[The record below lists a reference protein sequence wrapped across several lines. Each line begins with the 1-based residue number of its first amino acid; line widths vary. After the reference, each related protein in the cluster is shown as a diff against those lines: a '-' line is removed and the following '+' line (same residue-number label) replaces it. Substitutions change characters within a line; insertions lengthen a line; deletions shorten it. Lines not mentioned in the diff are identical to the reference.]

1 MKKMKITQMDYI
13 KANRKASRDEE
24 IAEHGWPSRQ
34 HAIHKSKK
42 VYDRK
47 RMKAGLRDLPS
58 FVNNDKNMRN
68 NLAKRRI
75 GLRRGPSGSKEC
87 GRRDGIRMVACQC
100 GGIYRRLLFLF
111 YLNTED

>member
-1 MKKMKITQMDYI
+1 MMKKMKITQMDYI

-47 RMKAGLRDLPS
+47 RMKAGLKDLPFHLS
-58 FVNNDKNMRN
+58 IAIKTRETT
-68 NLAKRRI
+68 RQ
-75 GLRRGPSGSKEC
+75 RGGSGC
-87 GRRDGIRMVACQC
+87 AVVQVGRRSAVGEMGFSWLCVDVVVYIEGYIFV
-100 GGIYRRLLFLF
+100 F
-111 YLNTED
+111 

>member
-1 MKKMKITQMDYI
+1 MMKKMKITQMDYI

-47 RMKAGLRDLPS
+47 RMKAGLKDLPFHLS
-58 FVNNDKNMRN
+58 IAIKTRETTDVVPVQANGGKLSQLGR
-68 NLAKRRI
+68 
-75 GLRRGPSGSKEC
+75 SVC
-87 GRRDGIRMVACQC
+87 G
-100 GGIYRRLLFLF
+100 
-111 YLNTED
+111 

>member
-1 MKKMKITQMDYI
+1 MMKKMKITQMDYI

-47 RMKAGLRDLPS
+47 RMKAGLKDLPFHLS
-58 FVNNDKNMRN
+58 IARKTR
-68 NLAKRRI
+68 
-75 GLRRGPSGSKEC
+75 E
-87 GRRDGIRMVACQC
+87 
-100 GGIYRRLLFLF
+100 
-111 YLNTED
+111 TT

>member
-1 MKKMKITQMDYI
+1 MMKKMKITQMDYI

-47 RMKAGLRDLPS
+47 RMKSLS
-58 FVNNDKNMRN
+58 NKFFVRQVFV
-68 NLAKRRI
+68 L
-75 GLRRGPSGSKEC
+75 
-87 GRRDGIRMVACQC
+87 
-100 GGIYRRLLFLF
+100 Y
-111 YLNTED
+111 

>member
-47 RMKAGLRDLPS
+47 RMKRLTKKSITAIGQPPKFLTAPDNQQTKERKSRNS
-58 FVNNDKNMRN
+58 F
-68 NLAKRRI
+68 
-75 GLRRGPSGSKEC
+75 S
-87 GRRDGIRMVACQC
+87 
-100 GGIYRRLLFLF
+100 LLFVGDIVEGCKITTYQVLIA
-111 YLNTED
+111 